1 MKDIYRVR
9 LFRQKGFERKKCPKC
24 GRLFWTSDPGRSTC
38 GDTPCDEY
46 SFIGNP
52 PTKRKYTLAEME
64 RTFLKFFERHGHKII
79 KRYPVVSRW
88 RDDIFLTI
96 ASIADFQPW
105 VTSGLVPPP
114 ANPLVVSQPSIRL
127 KDIDN
132 VGRSGRHLTLFFMG
146 GHHAFNSRR
155 QRIYWTD
162 ETVELCHQFLTDELG
177 IKPGEISYVQDVWE
191 GGGNAG
197 EDFEVIV
204 RGLEVA
210 TLVFMHYAGEG
221 GKYRPL
227 PLKIVDTGYGMER
240 LTWLSQGSPSSYEAV
255 FSPMIEHLSQLAGV
269 IMPPA
274 ELLQENSRLAGLID
288 IEGGRE
294 LRQLRLKVAER
305 MKMDVE
311 EVDRL
316 LSPLESI
323 YAISDHL
330 RCLAFM
336 FGDGIT
342 PSNVREGYLS
352 RLVLRRTLDLL
363 RKLGIQKPISEL
375 MSFCL
380 NTLYGQFPELKERSG
395 YILEVVELEEQRYQ
409 EAIARGTRLVER
421 LAAELCAK
429 GEPLPPEKLAEFY
442 DSQGLRPEIVKEVA
456 SKFGVRVEIP
466 EDFDIKVAKSHSKS
480 RHVPEQAIP
489 IPMEKLKGLPPTKML
504 FYEDQ
509 YLREFTA
516 KVLRVVDNF
525 VILDRTAFYPEG
537 GGQPSDIGV
546 LESDGMRVEVQ
557 NVLKGG
563 DLILHQFK
571 GSVLRPGQRV
581 VGKIDWS
588 RRRAL
593 MAHHTGTHIILGA
606 ARRVLGS
613 HVWQQGAQ
621 KGTEHSR
628 LDISHHKRI
637 EPKDLQEIERLANEV
652 VIQNR
657 AVRVEWM
664 NRNEA
669 EQKYGFDLYQGGVV
683 PGKLVRV
690 VDIEGWNT
698 QACAGTH
705 FRSTGEV
712 GFIKVIRSE
721 RIQDGIE
728 RLEFAVGEAALKF
741 VQSLEKQLT
750 SVAGIL
756 KVSPEKVASATQK
769 LFEEWKAAE
778 KEVERLS
785 QRIAELRLVE
795 LRTKAKQLGRARFLS
810 DEIEGAT
817 PTELI
822 KIGSVLTSNDKSLV
836 AVLGS
841 VTDMAR
847 VIVMAGEDA
856 VKFGVDAGKIAA
868 EAAKIVGG
876 GGGGKP
882 ELGQGGGPKGDS
894 LAAALKR
901 AREIFEQQLS
911 LHL

>member
-1 MKDIYRVR
+1 VKDIYQVN
-9 LFRQKGFERKKCPKC
+9 LFRRKGFERKRCSKC
-24 GRLFWTSDPGRSTC
+24 GRLFWTLDSGRSTC

-46 SFIGNP
+46 TFIGDP
-52 PTKRKYTLAEME
+52 PTKRKYTLTEME
-64 RTFLKFFERHGHKII
+64 KTFLKFFERHGHKII
-79 KRYPVVSRW
+79 KRYPVVCRW

-132 VGRSGRHLTLFFMG
+132 VGRSGRHLTLFLMG

-162 ETVELCHQFLTDELG
+162 ETVELCHKFLTNELG
-177 IKPGEISYVQDVWE
+177 IKSKEISYVQDVWE

-227 PLKIVDTGYGMER
+227 PLQIVDTGYGIER
-240 LTWLSQGSPSSYEAV
+240 LTWLSQGSATSYEV
-255 FSPMIEHLSQLAGV
+255 IFSPMIEHLSKLAGV
-269 IMPPA
+269 AMPPP

-288 IEGGRE
+288 IESGRDLSE
-294 LRQLRLKVAER
+294 LRSKVAQR
-305 MKMDVE
+305 MNMSIED
-311 EVDRL
+311 VDRS

-352 RLVLRRTLDLL
+352 RLVLRRTIDLV
-363 RKLGIQKPISEL
+363 RKLNIQKPLAEL

-380 NTLYGQFPELKERSG
+380 NTLYGQFPELKERSS
-395 YILEVVELEEQRYQ
+395 YILEVVELEEQRYRD
-409 EAIARGTRLVER
+409 AIARGSRLVER
-421 LAAELCAK
+421 LAAELRARA
-429 GEPLPPEKLAEFY
+429 EPLPPEKLTEFY
-442 DSQGLRPEIVKEVA
+442 DSHGLRPEMVKEVA
-456 SKFGVRVEIP
+456 GRFGVRVDIP
-466 EDFDIKVAKSHSKS
+466 EDFDIKVAKFHGRS
-480 RHVPEQAIP
+480 RHVPEP
-489 IPMEKLKGLPPTKML
+489 VVPVPMKKLRGLPPTKAL
-504 FYEDQ
+504 YYWDP
-509 YLREFTA
+509 YLREFKA
-516 KVLRVVDNF
+516 KVLRTLEEY
-525 VILDRTAFYPEG
+525 VILDSTAFYPEG

-546 LESDGMRVEVQ
+546 LEAKGSKFEVS
-557 NVLKGG
+557 NVLKSGN
-563 DLILHQFK
+563 LILHRLK
-571 GSVLRPGQRV
+571 RGNLKPGQKV
-581 VGKIDWS
+581 VGRIDWK
-588 RRRAL
+588 RRSAL
-593 MAHHTGTHIILGA
+593 MAHHTGTHILLGA
-606 ARRVLGS
+606 ARRVLGP

-621 KGTEHSR
+621 KGVERSR
-628 LDISHHKRI
+628 LDISHHKRVAT
-637 EPKDLQEIERLANEV
+637 KDLLEIERLANEV

-705 FRSTGEV
+705 YQRTGEV
-712 GFIKVIRSE
+712 GFIKVIKAE

-728 RLEFAVGEAALKF
+728 RIEFAAGEAALKF
-741 VQSLEKQLT
+741 VQALEKQLA
-750 SVAGIL
+750 SAAEIL
-756 KVSPEKVASATQK
+756 KVPPDKVASATHK
-769 LFEEWKAAE
+769 LFDDWKAAQR
-778 KEVERLS
+778 EVDRMS
-785 QRIAELRLVE
+785 RRVAELKLAE
-795 LRTKAKQLGRARFLS
+795 LKAKSKQVGKVRLIS
-810 DEIEGAT
+810 DEIDGASS
-817 PTELI
+817 TELI
-822 KIGSVLTSNDKSLV
+822 KIGSALASDDKFLV
-836 AVLGS
+836 VVLGS
-841 VTDMAR
+841 SNDMAR
-847 VIVMAGEDA
+847 IVVMAGEEA
-856 VKFGVDAGKIAA
+856 VKAGVDCGAIAA
-868 EAAKIVGG
+868 EAARVIGG

-882 ELGQGGGPKGDS
+882 DIGQGGGPKTDF
-894 LAAALKR
+894 LVAALKR
-901 AREIFEQQLS
+901 AKETCERQLS
-911 LHL
+911 PKL

>member
-1 MKDIYRVR
+1 LRDIYRVN
-9 LFRQKGFERKKCPKC
+9 LFRSRGFERRKCPRC
-24 GRLFWTSDPGRSTC
+24 GRLFWTLDPERTTC

-46 SFIGNP
+46 TFIGNP
-52 PTKRKYTLAEME
+52 PTKRRYSLAEME

-96 ASIADFQPW
+96 ASIANFQPW

-155 QRIYWTD
+155 QKIYWTD
-162 ETVELCHQFLTDELG
+162 ETVEFCHQFLTDELG
-177 IKPGEISYVQDVWE
+177 IKPEEISYVQDIWE

-221 GKYRPL
+221 GNYRPL

-240 LTWLSQGSPSSYEAV
+240 LTWLSQGSPSSYEAI
-255 FSPMIEHLSQLAGV
+255 FAPMIEHLSRLAGV
-269 IMPPA
+269 KMPPT

-294 LRQLRLKVAER
+294 LKQLRAKVAER
-305 MKMDVE
+305 MKMSVE
-311 EVDRL
+311 EVDSL

-323 YAISDHL
+323 YAVADHL

-352 RLVLRRTLDLL
+352 RLVLRRTLDLIRGL
-363 RKLGIQKPISEL
+363 NIQQPLSEL
-375 MSFCL
+375 MAFCL
-380 NTLYGQFPELKERSG
+380 ETLYGQFPELKERSS
-395 YILEVVELEEQRYQ
+395 YILEVVELEEQRYRD
-409 EAIARGTRLVER
+409 AIARGSRLVER
-421 LAAELCAK
+421 IAAELRAR
-429 GEPLPPEKLAEFY
+429 GEPLPPEKLTEFY
-442 DSQGLRPEIVKEVA
+442 DSHGLRPEVVKEVA
-456 SKFGVRVEIP
+456 SKFGVRVDIP
-466 EDFDIKVAKSHSKS
+466 EDFDIRVAKSHSKS
-480 RHVPEQAIP
+480 RHVPEQVVPVPA
-489 IPMEKLKGLPPTKML
+489 ERLRGLPPTKL
-504 FYEDQ
+504 LYYQDQ
-509 YLREFTA
+509 YLREFSA
-516 KVLRVVDNF
+516 RVLRVIDNY
-525 VILDRTAFYPEG
+525 VVLDRTAFYPEG

-546 LESDGMRVEVQ
+546 LEARGVKVEVQ
-557 NVLKGG
+557 NVVKSG
-563 DLILHQFK
+563 DLILHQLQA
-571 GSVLRPGQRV
+571 GGLRPGERV
-581 VGKIDWS
+581 VGRIDWE

-606 ARRVLGS
+606 ARRVLGP

-621 KGTEHSR
+621 KGAERSR

-637 EPKDLQEIERLANEV
+637 ETRDLQEIERLANEV
-652 VIQNR
+652 VVQNR
-657 AVRVEWM
+657 AVRVQWM

-705 FRSTGEV
+705 FQRTGEV
-712 GFIKVIRSE
+712 GLIKIIRTE

-728 RLEFAVGEAALKF
+728 RLEFSVGEAALRH
-741 VQSLEKQLT
+741 VQELESQLS

-756 KVSPEKVASATQK
+756 KVPPEKVTSAAQK
-769 LFEEWKAAE
+769 LFEDWKAAQ

-785 QRIAELRLVE
+785 QRVAELMLAELRS
-795 LRTKAKQLGRARFLS
+795 RAKPLGRLRVIA
-810 DEIEGAT
+810 EEVAGASS
-817 PTELI
+817 TELL
-822 KIGSVLTSNDKSLV
+822 KIGSALISADGSLV
-836 AVLGS
+836 AILGS
-841 VTDMAR
+841 GNDLAR
-847 VIVMAGEDA
+847 IVVMAGVEA
-856 VKFGVDAGKIAA
+856 VKAGVDAGAIAA
-868 EAAKIVGG
+868 EAARVVGG
-876 GGGGKP
+876 GGGGRP
-882 ELGQGGGPKGDS
+882 ELGQGGGPKVDL
-894 LAAALKR
+894 LAAALGR
-901 AREIFEQQLS
+901 AKETCEKQLN
-911 LHL
+911 L

>member
-1 MKDIYRVR
+1 MRDIYRVK
-9 LFRQKGFERKKCPKC
+9 LFEREGFERKKCPRC
-24 GRLFWTSDPGRSTC
+24 GRLFWTLDSDRETC

-64 RTFLKFFERHGHKII
+64 RAFLRFFERNGHKVI

-162 ETVELCHQFLTDELG
+162 ETVEFCHRFLTGELG
-177 IKPGEISYVQDVWE
+177 IEPGEISYVQDVWE

-240 LTWLSQGSPSSYEAV
+240 LTWLSQGSPSSYEAI
-255 FSPMIEHLSQLAGV
+255 FPSMIGHLSQLAGV
-269 IMPPA
+269 AMPPA

-288 IEGGRE
+288 IEGGRQ
-294 LRQLRLKVAER
+294 LRELRLKVAER
-305 MKMDVE
+305 MKMDVA

-323 YAISDHL
+323 YTIADHL

-352 RLVLRRTLDLL
+352 RLVLRRTLDFVW
-363 RKLGIQKPISEL
+363 KLGIQKPLSEL
-375 MSFCL
+375 MDFCL
-380 NTLYGQFPELKERSG
+380 RTLYGQFPELKERSG
-395 YILEVVELEEQRYQ
+395 YILEVVEIEEQRYRD
-409 EAIARGTRLVER
+409 AIERGTRLVER
-421 LAAELCAK
+421 LAAELRARA
-429 GEPLPPEKLAEFY
+429 EPLPQEKLVEFY
-442 DSQGLRPEIVKEVA
+442 DSHGLRPEMVREVA
-456 SKFGVRVEIP
+456 SKFGVRVDIP
-466 EDFDIKVAKSHSKS
+466 EDFDIRVAKSHSRG
-480 RHVPEQAIP
+480 RHVPEQAAP
-489 IPMEKLKGLPPTKML
+489 IPMEKLKGLPPTKL
-504 FYEDQ
+504 LYYQDQ

-516 KVLRVVDNF
+516 KVLRTVDNF
-525 VILDRTAFYPEG
+525 VVLDRTAFYPEG
-537 GGQPSDIGV
+537 GGQPSDVGALEADGV
-546 LESDGMRVEVQ
+546 KVEVE
-557 NVLKGG
+557 NVLKAG
-563 DLILHQFK
+563 DVVLHQCR
-571 GSVLRPGQRV
+571 GTVPRPGQKV
-581 VGKIDWS
+581 VGRIEWE
-588 RRRAL
+588 RRKSL

-606 ARRVLGS
+606 ARRVFGP

-621 KGTEHSR
+621 KGPERSR

-637 EPKDLQEIERLANEV
+637 GLKDLQEIERLANEV
-652 VIQNR
+652 VVQNR

-705 FRSTGEV
+705 FQRTGEV
-712 GFIKVIRSE
+712 GFIKIIRAE

-741 VQSLEKQLT
+741 VQELERQLA

-756 KVSPEKVASATQK
+756 RVPPERVASAAEK
-769 LFEEWKAAE
+769 LFEDWKAAE
-778 KEVERLS
+778 KEVERLN

-795 LRTKAKQLGRARFLS
+795 LKEKVRPLGAVRFLS
-810 DEIEGAT
+810 DEISGASSA
-817 PTELI
+817 ELI
-822 KIGSVLTSNDKSLV
+822 KVGSTLTSLDKSLV

-841 VTDMAR
+841 STETAK
-847 VIVMAGEDA
+847 VIVMAGEEA
-856 VKFGVDAGKIAA
+856 VKAGVDAGKIAA
-868 EAAKIVGG
+868 EAAKVVGG
-876 GGGGKP
+876 GGGGRP
-882 ELGQGGGPKGDS
+882 ELGQGGGPEKGR
-894 LAAALKR
+894 LADALKR
-901 AREIFEQQLS
+901 AREICEQQLS
-911 LHL
+911 LR

>member
-1 MKDIYRVR
+1 MKDIYRVK
-9 LFRQKGFERKKCPKC
+9 LFRQEGFERKKCPKC
-24 GRLFWTSDPGRSTC
+24 GRIFWTLDPERSTC

-52 PTKRKYTLAEME
+52 PTKRRYRLAEME
-64 RTFLKFFERHGHKII
+64 RTFLRFFEKHGHKII

-96 ASIADFQPW
+96 ASIANFQPW

-162 ETVELCHQFLTDELG
+162 ETVELCHQFLSRELG
-177 IKPGEISYVQDVWE
+177 IKPGEISYVQDIWE

-240 LTWLSQGSPSSYEAV
+240 LTWLSQGSPSSYQAI
-255 FSPMIEHLSQLAGV
+255 FSPMIDHLSRLAGV
-269 IMPPA
+269 VMPPA

-288 IEGGRE
+288 IAGGRE

-305 MKMDVE
+305 MGMSVE

-316 LSPLESI
+316 LAPLESI
-323 YAISDHL
+323 YATADHL

-342 PSNVREGYLS
+342 PSNVREGYLA
-352 RLVLRRTLDLL
+352 RLVLRRTLDLIW
-363 RKLGIQKPISEL
+363 KLGIQKPLSEL
-375 MSFCL
+375 MDFCL
-380 NTLYGQFPELKERSG
+380 GTLYGQFPELRERSG
-395 YILEVVELEEQRYQ
+395 YILEVVELEEQRYRD
-409 EAIARGTRLVER
+409 AIARGTRLVER
-421 LAAELCAK
+421 LAAELRAK
-429 GEPLPPEKLAEFY
+429 SQPLPPEKLIEFY
-442 DSQGLRPEIVKEVA
+442 DSHGLRPEMVKEVA
-456 SKFGVRVEIP
+456 EKFGVSVEIP
-466 EDFDIKVAKSHSKS
+466 DDFDINVAKSHSS
-480 RHVPEQAIP
+480 RRHVPEQVIP
-489 IPMEKLKGLPPTKML
+489 VPAEMLKGLPPTKL
-504 FYEDQ
+504 LYYEDQ
-509 YLREFTA
+509 YRVEFSA
-516 KVLRVVDNF
+516 QVLRVVDDF
-525 VILDRTAFYPEG
+525 VVLDRTAFYPEG

-546 LESDGMRVEVQ
+546 LEAEGAKVEVH

-563 DLILHQFK
+563 DMVLHHCK
-571 GSVLRPGQRV
+571 GGVLRPGQRV
-581 VGKIDWS
+581 VGKVDWE

-593 MAHHTGTHIILGA
+593 MAHHTGTHILLGA
-606 ARRVLGS
+606 ARRVLGP

-621 KGTEHSR
+621 KGVERSR

-637 EPKDLQEIERLANEV
+637 EPQDLQEIERLANEV
-652 VIQNR
+652 VVQNR

-669 EQKYGFDLYQGGVV
+669 EQRYGFDLYQGGVV

-741 VQSLEKQLT
+741 VQSLERQLA

-756 KVSPEKVASATQK
+756 KVPPEKVASAAEK
-769 LFEEWKAAE
+769 LFEDWKAAE

-785 QRIAELRLVE
+785 QRLAEQRLAELRS
-795 LRTKAKQLGRARFLS
+795 KAVPLGRVKFLAE
-810 DEIEGAT
+810 EIEGASSA
-817 PTELI
+817 ELV
-822 KIGSVLTSNDKSLV
+822 KVGSALTAADRSVV

-841 VTDMAR
+841 ATDTAR
-847 VIVMAGEDA
+847 VIAMAGEEA
-856 VKFGVDAGKIAA
+856 VKAGVDCGAIAA
-868 EAAKIVGG
+868 EAARILGG

-882 ELGQGGGPKGDS
+882 ELGQGGGPKVGR
-894 LAAALKR
+894 LAVALRR
-901 AREIFEQQLS
+901 AREVCERQLS
-911 LHL
+911 LVL